1 MPIYTI
7 KTPSGHELDINADSE
22 ADAVTGAEQWY
33 QQNVTGKTDT
43 SVTGALSKGAS
54 DLVSGVGKTIKE
66 YVAPDAGKKVQDAAT
81 AIADPKYKSATEGFS
96 HPEDGADKH
105 LLGRD
110 WSKLPRAVVEQAPG
124 LAVDVATQVALKR
137 LGPLAQ
143 ILGGMTSFGLRTAGN
158 EAQKRATTRTGDE
171 NTTPTFEDKVVGG
184 GSTLAQA
191 GLNQFGLSKITNPAR
206 VAETGLKGVAQA
218 GGNVVKGAL
227 AEGATNAAQGA
238 ISDVAAGAP
247 VDPHAALDNAILGTA
262 GGGVF
267 SGARGAKDAAAA
279 VRFRGADYGEHTQM
293 AANRVLDKVEKSSD
307 LEHPETAYKAV
318 SSAIADTNNELSA
331 AAKTIT
337 NPSPETSNAL
347 KRAAAGEALST
358 KELAAIDA
366 EGNESLS
373 SLARQSSSLAQL
385 TDKGSYDSSSER
397 FAGGVGEKIR
407 RLAKAHPFAAVGAS
421 VLPHI
426 AQNGFTGLDSL
437 AASVPGMLEAA
448 SVGVLGYKGLKAI
461 EKGIGVQSPARTFA
475 EKFGDGSGNVRPDVA
490 LNQSPTGPKVT
501 PQNSL
506 TPAQPW
512 GPVADKPERFK
523 PDIID
528 PGIAKIV
535 EKIQNTKRRDTSRE
549 AMPLLRQLAEQNKP
563 AIGAPGPDVSAMNEQ
578 VKSALLMASARRK
591 IEGQRQAEEEAAA
604 SPMINEQGGLDAVRN
619 PAMGKRANELIS
631 AAAALARLRR
641 QPEEQEAP
649 PTAPEPQPT
658 APSNYYDRLNA
669 DLARGSVSPFKV
681 SDPARAK
688 QFDGELLNE
697 QRMRT
702 PEDRRREWETL
713 GFKTA
718 PREQVQDT
726 FTLPESPYWHLDPTE
741 ASHKI
746 LADAMSGPKDVRH
759 PERYRA
765 STERRLKGE
774 EDIYSNISS
783 ALSSVKERGDFH
795 KYLSALWGSD
805 SPEVVSKV
813 RDQMLTEFPQHAA
826 TINKHL
832 NEEAIKGLWK
842 APKKKK

>member
-43 SVTGALSKGAS
+43 SVTGALTKGAS

-66 YVAPDAGKKVQDAAT
+66 YVAPDAGKKVQDAAA

-171 NTTPTFEDKVVGG
+171 SVTPTFEDKVVGG

-247 VDPHAALDNAILGTA
+247 VDRHAALDNAILGTA

-318 SSAIADTNNELSA
+318 SSAIADTTNELSA
-331 AAKTIT
+331 AAKTIS
-337 NPSPETSNAL
+337 NPSPETSNAI

-385 TDKGSYDSSSER
+385 TDKGSYDPSSER

-421 VLPHI
+421 ALPHI

-461 EKGIGVQSPARTFA
+461 EKGIGVQSPARTYA

-512 GPVADKPERFK
+512 GPIADKPERFK

-535 EKIQNTKRRDTSRE
+535 EKIQNTKRRDVSRE
-549 AMPLLRQLAEQNKP
+549 AMPLLRKLAEQGKP
-563 AIGAPGPDVSAMNEQ
+563 AEAPGLDAGALNEDI
-578 VKSALLMASARRK
+578 KGMLLMASARRK
-591 IEGQRQAEEEAAA
+591 MAGQSVADQEAAA
-604 SPMINEQGGLDAVRN
+604 SPLINEHGGVDYLGA
-619 PAMGKRANELIS
+619 AGFGKRVKELASAAETVRKLRDVPEVGSGDAPIAPEPKS
-631 AAAALARLRR
+631 AAADGS
-641 QPEEQEAP
+641 PAP
-649 PTAPEPQPT
+649 
-658 APSNYYDRLNA
+658 
-669 DLARGSVSPFKV
+669 
-681 SDPARAK
+681 
-688 QFDGELLNE
+688 
-697 QRMRT
+697 
-702 PEDRRREWETL
+702 
-713 GFKTA
+713 
-718 PREQVQDT
+718 

-783 ALSSVKERGDFH
+783 TLSSVKERGDFH

>member
-22 ADAVTGAEQWY
+22 ADAVAGAEQWY
-33 QQNVTGKTDT
+33 QQNVTDKTDT
-43 SVTGALSKGAS
+43 SVTGALTKGAS

-66 YVAPDAGKKVQDAAT
+66 YVSPDAGKKVQETAAKV
-81 AIADPKYKSATEGFS
+81 ADPKYKSATDGFS

-105 LLGRD
+105 FLGRD
-110 WSKLPRAVVEQAPG
+110 WSKLPRALVEQAPG
-124 LAVDVATQVALKR
+124 LAVDVASQLALKR

-143 ILGGMTSFGLRTAGN
+143 VLGGMTSYGLRTAGN

-171 NTTPTFEDKVVGG
+171 NAAPTLEDKVVGG
-184 GSTLAQA
+184 GSTFAQA
-191 GLNQFGLSKITNPAR
+191 ALNQIGLSKITNPAR
-206 VAETGLKGVAQA
+206 VAETGIKGVAQA
-218 GGNVVKGAL
+218 GANVAKGAL

-238 ISDVAAGAP
+238 ISDLAAGAP
-247 VDPHAALDNAILGTA
+247 VDTHAALDNAVLGAA
-262 GGGVF
+262 GGAAF

-279 VRFRGADYGEHTQM
+279 VRFRDADYGTHTQM
-293 AANRVLDKVEKSSD
+293 AANRVLDKVSKSSD

-318 SSAIADTNNELSA
+318 SAAIEDTKNELSA
-331 AAKTIT
+331 AAKNIS
-337 NPSPETSNAL
+337 NPSPETGNAI

-373 SLARQSSSLAQL
+373 SLARQSSALSQL

-397 FAGGVGEKIR
+397 FAGGLGEKIR

-421 VLPHI
+421 ALPHI
-426 AQNGFTGLDSL
+426 AQNGFTGLDTL

-475 EKFGDGSGNVRPDVA
+475 EKFGDGSGNVRPDVM

-501 PQNSL
+501 TQDSL

-549 AMPLLRQLAEQNKP
+549 AMPLLRKLAEQGKP
-563 AIGAPGPDVSAMNEQ
+563 AEAPGMDAGALNEDI
-578 VKSALLMASARRK
+578 KGMLLMASARRK
-591 IEGQRQAEEEAAA
+591 MAGQKQAEAEAAA
-604 SPMINEQGGLDAVRN
+604 SPLINEQGGLEAVRN
-619 PAMGKRANELIS
+619 PAMGKRANEIIS
-631 AAAALARLRR
+631 AANALRKLREV
-641 QPEEQEAP
+641 PERESSEAP
-649 PTAPEPQPT
+649 TVPQPS
-658 APSNYYDRLNA
+658 PSSYYERLNA
-669 DLARGSVSPFKV
+669 DLARGSVTPFKV
-681 SDPARAK
+681 ADPARAR
-688 QFDGELLNE
+688 QFDDEMRRAE
-697 QRMRT
+697 QMRS
-702 PEDRRREWETL
+702 PEERNREWETL
-713 GFKTA
+713 GFKSA
-718 PREQVQDT
+718 PSEDT

-765 STERRLKGE
+765 STERRLQGE
-774 EDIYSNISS
+774 EAIYSNISS

-805 SPEVVSKV
+805 SPEVVAKV

-826 TINKHL
+826 TIHKHL
-832 NEEAIKGLWK
+832 NDEAIKGLWK